1 MKQLS
6 FLSLE
11 ALKLGLNSHLSA
23 NGKKTLLKPLMSLS
37 NSVTLQTHGHLMS
50 KEKITGN
57 SKDQIGDT
65 WSPATCWCSAHERIH
80 AL

>member
-23 NGKKTLLKPLMSLS
+23 NGKKNIAEAPDVPFQFCDST
-37 NSVTLQTHGHLMS
+37 NSRPFDEQREDHR
-50 KEKITGN
+50 E
-57 SKDQIGDT
+57 Q
-65 WSPATCWCSAHERIH
+65 
-80 AL
+80 